1 MTGVQTCALPIYV
14 SETTAGQGRWE
25 TKGAV
30 LNAGADGIGA
40 DLALGQAGC
49 FNTTVLAQGHPAAAS
64 PSSSVMCG
72 ENLWLSQLGGRGPWN
87 QMGAA
92 RDAAK
97 PHTVPRR
104 GPQQRMTRP
113 E

>member
-1 MTGVQTCALPIYV
+1 M
-14 SETTAGQGRWE
+14 ETTAGQGRWE
-25 TKGAV
+25 RKGAV

-40 DLALGQAGC
+40 DLALGQASC
-49 FNTTVLAQGHPAAAS
+49 PPAS

-72 ENLWLSQLGGRGPWN
+72 ENLWLSQLRGRGPWN
-87 QMGAA
+87 QMGGARVAA
-92 RDAAK
+92 E